1 MWQDGQVNC
10 FTQFHNENC
19 PNGFLYFCHSTK
31 TLSVSL
37 LQPYLNYD
45 AHWPMR
51 KIKLHY
57 TPHHAAYDIDQ
68 KTITITGSREEP
80 IDMLPKIN
88 AEGNKEYEPL
98 NEIPNIESQV
108 YQQYFVEMFCPQ
120 TWEVIPN
127 SRIEMDAHEHILSL
141 KKRA

>member
-1 MWQDGQVNC
+1 
-10 FTQFHNENC
+10 
-19 PNGFLYFCHSTK
+19 
-31 TLSVSL
+31 
-37 LQPYLNYD
+37 
-45 AHWPMR
+45 MR